1 MAVRE
6 HLDSRTSRRLLAGLV
21 SVVLHVGLFLAIAWS
36 GGRYQGIDHGE
47 TPVTRL
53 VMIEARTADQREGAL
68 QPPLEPTAAEIEPAQ
83 RETGEDTAPPEP
95 LPGEIPTESVAYLE
109 PDSAISEPLQDS
121 ERQPDP
127 APVEAIDQPST
138 FVMPVAQRSA
148 LQHRLEQLAEDLAN
162 TPQTKVTWEEDGKR
176 YSAALVLERA
186 SDGLEFDR
194 VVAEVS
200 AEDSGKQLKT
210 RIRFKRL
217 AFSHF
222 TQMIDRWDPMV
233 QLHDDEIIGRFHVNS
248 QFNLLYEGR
257 KGPKFLGK
265 VTTAASGFHAQAGGR
280 RREAD
285 MFQGGFETRV
295 SRIVLPEEV
304 QPFAWAPRED
314 DARIHELENDT
325 HIRFFADGSYTW
337 RDERTEQTQ
346 YRNDPSDEPVYF
358 VAKPGAVVHVQG
370 VVRGKV
376 LVYSPSRIVIEG
388 NLTYAND
395 PRRVPDSR
403 DYLGLVSG
411 RYVDIAGP
419 GTTGPGDL
427 EVHAAIFAGRRF
439 VVRDEEHPRTATL
452 RIFGSLAAGSITAS
466 EPRYATKIEYDSR
479 LEELRPPG
487 FPSTNRFAAEDWD
500 GVWQEG
506 PEQVATGVF

>member
-21 SVVLHVGLFLAIAWS
+21 SVVLHVGLFLAIALS
-36 GGRYQGIDHGE
+36 GGRYQGVDAGE
-47 TPVTRL
+47 TPITQL
-53 VMIEARTADQREGAL
+53 VMIEAPTADQRDGTR
-68 QPPLEPTAAEIEPAQ
+68 QPLEPAVAEIEQAQ
-83 RETGEDTAPPEP
+83 QEITEDSPLPEP
-95 LPGEIPTESVAYLE
+95 LPGETPAESLAHLA
-109 PDSAISEPLQDS
+109 PDAAISAPLEDI
-121 ERQPDP
+121 EKTQPDP
-127 APVEAIDQPST
+127 LPVEAIDQPST

-162 TPQTKVTWEEDGKR
+162 TQQTKVTWEEDGKR

-200 AEDSGKQLKT
+200 AEESGKQLKT

-222 TQMIDRWDPMV
+222 TQMIDRWDPNV

-265 VTTAASGFHAQAGGR
+265 VTTAASGFSAQAGSR

-295 SRIVLPEEV
+295 NRIVLPEEV

-314 DARIHELENDT
+314 DARIHEIENDT

-346 YRNDPSDEPVYF
+346 YRNDPSEEPVYF
-358 VAKPGAVVHVQG
+358 VAKPGAILHVQG

-419 GTTGPGDL
+419 GVTGPGDL

-452 RIFGSLAAGSITAS
+452 RIYGSLAAGSITAS

-500 GVWQEG
+500 GVWQET
-506 PEQVATGVF
+506 PEQIATGVL

>member
-6 HLDSRTSRRLLAGLV
+6 HLDSQTLRRLQAGLV
-21 SVVLHVGLFLAIAWS
+21 SVVLHVGLFLAVALS
-36 GGRYQGIDHGE
+36 GGRYEGVDAGE
-47 TPVTRL
+47 TPITQL
-53 VMIEARTADQREGAL
+53 VMIEARTADQRDGTR
-68 QPPLEPTAAEIEPAQ
+68 QPPLEAAVAEMELQ
-83 RETGEDTAPPEP
+83 REVGEDSAPPEP
-95 LPGEIPTESVAYLE
+95 LPGEIPTESLAHLE
-109 PDSAISEPLQDS
+109 PDAALSATVEDIEMQA
-121 ERQPDP
+121 DP
-127 APVEAIDQPST
+127 SPVDAIDQPST
-138 FVMPVAQRSA
+138 YVMPAAQRSA

-162 TPQTKVTWEEDGKR
+162 TPETKVTWEEDGKH
-176 YSAALVLERA
+176 YSARLVLERA

-194 VVAEVS
+194 VVADVS
-200 AEDSGKQLKT
+200 AEDSGRRLKT
-210 RIRFKRL
+210 HIRFKRL

-222 TQMIDRWDPMV
+222 TQMIDRWDPTV
-233 QLHDDEIIGRFHVNS
+233 QLHDDEIVGRFHVNS
-248 QFNLLYEGR
+248 QFNVLFEGR

-265 VTTAASGFHAQAGGR
+265 VTTAASGFNAQANGR

-314 DARIHELENDT
+314 NARIHELENDT

-419 GTTGPGDL
+419 AVTGPGDL

-452 RIFGSLAAGSITAS
+452 HIYGSLAAGSITAS
-466 EPRYATKIEYDSR
+466 EPRYSTRIEYDPR

-500 GVWQEG
+500 GVWQET